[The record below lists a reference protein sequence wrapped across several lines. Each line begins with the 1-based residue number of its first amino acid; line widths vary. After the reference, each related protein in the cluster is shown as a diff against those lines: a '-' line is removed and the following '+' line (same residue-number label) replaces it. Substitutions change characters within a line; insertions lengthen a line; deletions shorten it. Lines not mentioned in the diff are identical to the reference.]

1 MVSAVIVV
9 LGFFSNRPADRLRA
23 DTDAIVTLSFSHA
36 GRNRQECRR
45 FSPEETAKLQPNM
58 RQIGGDCPRGRWPV
72 YVQLELDGRVVYA
85 GTRQPAGLWK
95 DGPSTLFARFQV
107 PAGVQRAQVAL
118 RDSGRDSGFDASAGA
133 ELDLAPGQNLVIEFK
148 QPGGFTF
155 K

>member
-1 MVSAVIVV
+1 MVCVTILL
-9 LGFFSNRPADRLRA
+9 LGFFSHQPTVRLRA

-36 GRNRQECRR
+36 GRNRQECQR
-45 FSPEETAKLQPNM
+45 FSPEETARLQPNM
-58 RQIGGDCPRGRWPV
+58 RKIGGDCPRGRWPV
-72 YVQLELDGRVVYA
+72 YMELELDGRVVYA

-107 PAGVQRAQVAL
+107 PAGAQRARVSL
-118 RDSGRDSGFDASAGA
+118 RDSGRDSGFDASATA
-133 ELDLAPGQNLVIEFK
+133 DLDLAPGQNMVIEFK